1 MPFVNFLKMT
11 TYILGKYTDLFA
23 ILIFII
29 ILEFSI
35 LVLLL
40 TRRMKKIKIPA
51 DIINGYL
58 RLYEIIVFSII
69 FIILGYIL
77 ILIKH
82 FILLISYGTSTNF
95 VGLEPL
101 SSLVVIALMVYLI
114 LLVLKHEVK
123 ASFILLFSII
133 FGITYVLIVDP
144 FSQRIFTD
152 RILAATYVVEKG
164 KYPPGL
170 LDRAYDP
177 LPFDVAIYS
186 FLALIFGIGLE
197 RILIFLIYPTLSL
210 TVTYAVTWLL
220 MVRSVGGVKEGNVI
234 KMAFIIIFLSQI
246 SCWVLTIT
254 SHEALWSAWLLIV
267 LAEYNA
273 LKILKNKNTEYSS
286 TIVFLVLVLASLFYH
301 VTVTTILLS
310 LVIVSIIF
318 MFIRDFQAVKVKS
331 LFLFFIVY
339 VGILTFIKSFLIAE
353 YVFSGFFSLLKK
365 IFELQYSEELSIY
378 TRSNIL
384 ESANIYLRYAQIS
397 PSLVVAIGLVSIIF
411 YIFRIFNDK
420 IAKDNNNEI
429 IISLSLG
436 STGLILLFISFLST
450 SIRGATYNTTF
461 LRPAL
466 FLLLLGAIPYVVEK
480 AEVFYSNK
488 KLALIQII
496 ILFVIVGLAVNDISI
511 TPRKGLYSPFV
522 YVNCLDID
530 NLRYLKYVASGNAA
544 IIGFPE
550 VSMFSW
556 YLNIMYNYNITTI
569 GSAKNIRNIYM
580 DLYENHRIQH
590 DLYRSLI
597 ASINDPSVRPVLS
610 ILDERSQR
618 IYDSNIYVIH
628 YIY

>member
-1 MPFVNFLKMT
+1 
-11 TYILGKYTDLFA
+11 
-23 ILIFII
+23 
-29 ILEFSI
+29 
-35 LVLLL
+35 
-40 TRRMKKIKIPA
+40 MKKIKISA
-51 DIINGYL
+51 DIINSHL
-58 RLYEIIVFSII
+58 RLYEIIVFSI

-82 FILLISYGTSTNF
+82 FILLISYGISTNF

-133 FGITYVLIVDP
+133 FCIIYVLIVDP

-164 KYPPGL
+164 IYPPGL

-186 FLALIFGIGLE
+186 FLALIFGIE
-197 RILIFLIYPTLSL
+197 PARILVFLIYPTLSL

-220 MVRSVGGVKEGNVI
+220 MVRSVGGVKEGNVV

-254 SHEALWSAWLLIV
+254 GHEALWSAWLLIV

-273 LKILKNKNTEYSS
+273 LKILKNKNTEHSS
-286 TIVFLVLVLASLFYH
+286 TIVFLVLVLASFFYH
-301 VTVTTILLS
+301 VTVTIILLS
-310 LVIVSIIF
+310 LVIASIIF
-318 MFIRDFQAVKVKS
+318 MFIRDFRAVKVKS

-339 VGILTFIKSFLIAE
+339 VGILTFIKSSLIAE

-365 IFELQYSEELSIY
+365 MFELQYLEELSIY

-384 ESANIYLRYAQIS
+384 ESANIYLRYAQVS
-397 PSLVVAIGLVSIIF
+397 PALVVAIGLASIIL
-411 YIFRIFNDK
+411 YIIRIFSDK
-420 IAKDNNNEI
+420 IAKGNNNEI
-429 IISLSLG
+429 IVSLSLG
-436 STGLILLFISFLST
+436 STGFILLFMSFLST
-450 SIRGATYNTTF
+450 FIRGATYNTTF

-466 FLLLLGAIPYVVEK
+466 FLLLLGAIPYVIEK
-480 AEVFYSNK
+480 AEAFYSNK
-488 KLALIQII
+488 KLALVQII
-496 ILFVIVGLAVNDISI
+496 ILFVIVGLAINDIGI

-522 YVNCLDID
+522 YVNCFDID
-530 NLRYLKYVASGNAA
+530 NLRYLKNIASGNTA

-556 YLNIMYNYNITTI
+556 YLNIMYNYNITTV

-580 DLYENHRIQH
+580 DLYENHRIQR
-590 DLYRSLI
+590 DLYRSLL

-610 ILDERSQR
+610 VLDECSQR